1 MATWKKVVVSG
12 SAAQFS
18 ALKVDNL
25 TASQAVIGG
34 GNAGNLTSKAISG
47 TGNLIANGASG
58 VQLTGSFTG
67 SFKGDGSQLTGLTPS
82 AVTTYTNSGDNRIIT
97 STTSTGINGEANLT
111 FDGTLLTV
119 TGRADVTGAITGSNL
134 RLDGT
139 LLDGAAEAT
148 VLVIDPTGN
157 VKSDEIDTRVWGTT
171 LVDAA
176 NGVDNRLATFT
187 DSNSLNGEANLTFDG
202 TTLGVTGKLDVTT
215 SITGSQLMLDGTL
228 LDGAGETTVLVID
241 GTGNVKSDEID
252 SRVWGTSLVDGTG
265 LANQVAYWSDSNTVT
280 GDTGFTYNAGTD
292 VLTVGTSTF
301 GTNVNIAGD
310 LFVQGTT
317 VNVNVANL
325 NVEDRFILLNSGSA
339 TGDGGIIVQTETAGT
354 GAAFG
359 WYDTAARFS
368 LQTNTKLA
376 GTATAIVPDAFV
388 AAVVDEAASM
398 TDIAAYQKNGNI
410 RVTSGGDI
418 YIYS

>member
-1 MATWKKVVVSG
+1 
-12 SAAQFS
+12 
-18 ALKVDNL
+18 
-25 TASQAVIGG
+25 
-34 GNAGNLTSKAISG
+34 
-47 TGNLIANGASG
+47 

-310 LFVQGTT
+310 LFVQGTQH
-317 VNVNVANL
+317 VSLYRQIQNSQVL
-325 NVEDRFILLNSGSA
+325 QLQLYLMRLL
-339 TGDGGIIVQTETAGT
+339 Q
-354 GAAFG
+354 
-359 WYDTAARFS
+359 
-368 LQTNTKLA
+368 Q
-376 GTATAIVPDAFV
+376 
-388 AAVVDEAASM
+388 
-398 TDIAAYQKNGNI
+398 
-410 RVTSGGDI
+410 
-418 YIYS
+418 

>member
-12 SAAQFS
+12 SEAQFS

-25 TASQAVIGG
+25 TSGQAVIGG
-34 GNAGNLTSKAISG
+34 GNAGNLTSKAITG

-67 SFKGDGSQLTGLTPS
+67 SFKGDGSQLTGLSVAITS
-82 AVTTYTNSGDNRIIT
+82 YTNPGDNRLITGTGT
-97 STTSTGINGEANLT
+97 STTVNGESNLT

-119 TGRADVTGAITGSNL
+119 TGRADITGAITGSNL

-139 LLDGAAEAT
+139 
-148 VLVIDPTGN
+148 I
-157 VKSDEIDTRVWGTT
+157 
-171 LVDAA
+171 
-176 NGVDNRLATFT
+176 
-187 DSNSLNGEANLTFDG
+187 
-202 TTLGVTGKLDVTT
+202 
-215 SITGSQLMLDGTL
+215 

-241 GTGNVKSDEID
+241 PTGNVKSDEID

-265 LANQVAYWSDSNTVT
+265 TANQVAYWSDSNTVT

-301 GTNVNIAGD
+301 GTDVTIAGN
-310 LFVQGTT
+310 LTVNGTT
-317 VNVNVANL
+317 TTL
-325 NVEDRFILLNSGSA
+325 NTTNILVEDRFVLLNSGSA
-339 TGDGGIIVQTETAGT
+339 TGDGGIIVQTETNGT

-359 WYDTAARFS
+359 WYDTSARFS

-376 GTATAIVPDAFV
+376 GSATAIVPDAFI

-398 TDIAAYQKNGNI
+398 TDIPAYQKNGNI
-410 RVTSGGDI
+410 RITAGGDI
-418 YIYS
+418 FIYS